1 MARKL
6 DHANHT
12 TVQGWWDRS
21 HIPFERWAEV
31 TSAAERHGVQ
41 FAIAELLPEAA

>member
-6 DHANHT
+6 DHTNHT

-21 HIPFERWAEV
+21 KIPVDRWAEID
-31 TSAAERHGVQ
+31 AASKREGIT
-41 FAIAELLPEAA
+41 FDMSELMPAAA